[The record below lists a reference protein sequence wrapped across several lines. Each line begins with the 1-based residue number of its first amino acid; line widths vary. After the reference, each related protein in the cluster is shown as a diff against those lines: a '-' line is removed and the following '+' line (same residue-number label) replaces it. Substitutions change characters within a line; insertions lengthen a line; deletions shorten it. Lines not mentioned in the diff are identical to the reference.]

1 MRGGREERKDG
12 GGGRGEVGQKMGQQA
27 HTEITLSSKNVEHC
41 TERETE
47 RQRLTGD
54 RRISMRPE

>member
-1 MRGGREERKDG
+1 MRGGREERKD

-41 TERETE
+41 TERDREAETN
-47 RQRLTGD
+47 R
-54 RRISMRPE
+54 